1 MQIYLH
7 MKNSLITNFFGQ
19 PSLLSAFDDTFDN
32 LIDCSVDSY
41 KYRTVLE
48 QKDDGYTL
56 VAQVPGLSKED
67 ITMSVENNILKIS
80 GQKEISKN
88 LTTTIDKEFKIG
100 NDVNQSKI
108 SAKVENGVLYIDL
121 PKAKD
126 KTAKIIK
133 IN

>member
-1 MQIYLH
+1 

-67 ITMSVENNILKIS
+67 ITMSVENNTLKVS

-88 LTTTIDKEFKIG
+88 LSTAIDKEFKIG

>member
-1 MQIYLH
+1 

-32 LIDCSVDSY
+32 LIDCSIDSY

-48 QKDDGYTL
+48 QKDDRYVL

-67 ITMSVENNILKIS
+67 ITMSVEKNTLKIS
-80 GQKEISKN
+80 GEKERSTN
-88 LTTTIDKEFKIG
+88 LSTAIDKEFKIG

>member
-1 MQIYLH
+1 

-32 LIDCSVDSY
+32 LIDCSIDSY

-48 QKDDGYTL
+48 QKDDRYVL

-67 ITMSVENNILKIS
+67 ITMSVEKNTLKIS
-80 GQKEISKN
+80 GEKEISTN
-88 LTTTIDKEFKIG
+88 LSTAIDKEFKIG

>member
-1 MQIYLH
+1 

-32 LIDCSVDSY
+32 LIDCSIDSY

-48 QKDDGYTL
+48 QNDDGYTL

-67 ITMSVENNILKIS
+67 IKMSVENSILKIS
-80 GQKEISKN
+80 GQKEICKN
-88 LTTTIDKEFKIG
+88 LSTTIDKEFKIG

-108 SAKVENGVLYIDL
+108 SAKVENGVLYVDL
-121 PKAKD
+121 PKEKD
-126 KTAKIIK
+126 KKAKTIK

>member
-1 MQIYLH
+1 

-32 LIDCSVDSY
+32 LLDCSIDSY

-48 QKDDGYTL
+48 QKDDRYVL

-67 ITMSVENNILKIS
+67 ITMSVEKNTLKIS
-80 GQKEISKN
+80 GEKEISTN
-88 LTTTIDKEFKIG
+88 LSTAIDKEFKIG

-108 SAKVENGVLYIDL
+108 SAKVENGVLYVDL

>member
-1 MQIYLH
+1 

-19 PSLLSAFDDTFDN
+19 PSLLSAFDDTFEN

>member
-1 MQIYLH
+1 
-7 MKNSLITNFFGQ
+7 MKNSLITKLFGQ

-32 LIDCSVDSY
+32 LIDCSIDSY

-48 QKDDGYTL
+48 QKDDRYVL

-67 ITMSVENNILKIS
+67 ITMSVEKNTLKIS
-80 GQKEISKN
+80 GEKEISTN
-88 LTTTIDKEFKIG
+88 LSTAIDKEFKIG

>member
-32 LIDCSVDSY
+32 LIDCSIDSY

-48 QKDDGYTL
+48 QNDDGYTL

-67 ITMSVENNILKIS
+67 IKMSAENSILKIS
-80 GQKEISKN
+80 GQKEICKN
-88 LTTTIDKEFKIG
+88 LSTTIDKEFKIG

-108 SAKVENGVLYIDL
+108 SAKVENGVLYVDL
-121 PKAKD
+121 PKEKD
-126 KTAKIIK
+126 KKAKTIK

>member
-1 MQIYLH
+1 

-48 QKDDGYTL
+48 QKDDAYTL

-88 LTTTIDKEFKIG
+88 LTTAIDKEFKVG

-121 PKAKD
+121 PKVKD

>member
-1 MQIYLH
+1 

-32 LIDCSVDSY
+32 LIDCSIDSY

-88 LTTTIDKEFKIG
+88 LSTAIDKEFKVG

>member
-1 MQIYLH
+1 

-32 LIDCSVDSY
+32 LIDCSIDSY

-48 QKDDGYTL
+48 QNDDGYTL

-67 ITMSVENNILKIS
+67 IKMSAENSILKIS
-80 GQKEISKN
+80 GQKEICKN
-88 LTTTIDKEFKIG
+88 LSTTIDKEFKIG

-108 SAKVENGVLYIDL
+108 SAKVENGVLYVDL
-121 PKAKD
+121 PKEKD
-126 KTAKIIK
+126 KKAKTIK

>member
-32 LIDCSVDSY
+32 LIDCSIDSY

-48 QKDDGYTL
+48 QNDDGYTL

-67 ITMSVENNILKIS
+67 IRMSAENSILKIS
-80 GQKEISKN
+80 GQKEICKN
-88 LTTTIDKEFKIG
+88 LSTTIDKEFKIG

-108 SAKVENGVLYIDL
+108 SAKVENGVLYVDL
-121 PKAKD
+121 PKEKD
-126 KTAKIIK
+126 KKAKTIK

>member
-1 MQIYLH
+1 MQLYVH

-67 ITMSVENNILKIS
+67 ITMSVENNTLKVS

-88 LTTTIDKEFKIG
+88 LSTAINKEFKIG

>member
-1 MQIYLH
+1 

>member
-1 MQIYLH
+1 

-32 LIDCSVDSY
+32 LIDCSIDSY

-48 QKDDGYTL
+48 QNDDGYTL

-67 ITMSVENNILKIS
+67 IRMSAENSILKIS
-80 GQKEISKN
+80 GQKEICKN
-88 LTTTIDKEFKIG
+88 LSTTIDKEFKIG

-108 SAKVENGVLYIDL
+108 SAKVENGVLYVDL
-121 PKAKD
+121 PKEKD
-126 KTAKIIK
+126 KKAKTIK

>member
-1 MQIYLH
+1 

-67 ITMSVENNILKIS
+67 ITMSVENNTLKVS

-88 LTTTIDKEFKIG
+88 LSTAINKEFKIG

>member
-32 LIDCSVDSY
+32 LIDCSIDSY

-48 QKDDGYTL
+48 QKDDRYVL

-67 ITMSVENNILKIS
+67 ITMSVEKNTLKIS
-80 GQKEISKN
+80 GEKEISTN
-88 LTTTIDKEFKIG
+88 LSTAIDKEFKIG

>member
-1 MQIYLH
+1 
-7 MKNSLITNFFGQ
+7 
-19 PSLLSAFDDTFDN
+19 
-32 LIDCSVDSY
+32 
-41 KYRTVLE
+41 
-48 QKDDGYTL
+48 L

-67 ITMSVENNILKIS
+67 ITMSVENNTLKVS

-88 LTTTIDKEFKIG
+88 LSTAINKEFKIG

>member
-19 PSLLSAFDDTFDN
+19 PSLLSTFDDTFDN

-88 LTTTIDKEFKIG
+88 LSTTIDKEFKIG

>member
-1 MQIYLH
+1 

-19 PSLLSAFDDTFDN
+19 PSLLSTFDDTFDN

-88 LTTTIDKEFKIG
+88 LSTTIDKEFKIG